1 MLNIHFQVVFQTCSS
16 DGNIMTLNKRNRFTT
31 SALVGMSALS
41 LLGSSFVV
49 PAQADEPARSI
60 SVDAQQTQGLPG
72 QFQTAYSKTNNKM
85 WVAGA
90 FLRANTVSTIARVNP
105 ETMKIEAAAEL
116 PVGRF
121 GTGVQAGL
129 TYMGA
134 YGIAVDDVNNTVWV
148 TNTRSNAVS
157 VFDQDTMELIW
168 TNYNVMESIPVIE
181 HPRSVIIDNT
191 HNKAYVTGRYNVW
204 SVDLTS
210 HEIKNLAIKPES
222 DARVLTMNPTIDENA
237 GLLYVPERSSDT
249 VQIIDLNTFTV
260 AKEFPVHADT
270 AGTPILPS
278 AVAIDHSLREIYI
291 SSQGTEG
298 VNSGVT
304 VYDLDTHAYK
314 KSIPFGTRSLSIVN
328 DEERDLVYV
337 ADFGSGSVG
346 VIDAAAGKLV
356 ADVDTGER
364 GANDLALANDGSV
377 FAVDKATYAEDVYVP
392 FALDYVTGQRVP
404 GTSTNILGKETSIE
418 ANSFIRFAVE
428 TAPAQA
434 ADNSSAEQDTVTNTD
449 GATVTG
455 VKVAENGKDLV
466 FSGTGWTTK
475 DGEGSV
481 LAAKFDMG
489 GVSVLEPVTNPVN
502 GKAIPNKTV
511 YGVVQ
516 AGADGSW
523 TATLPFPTPENSTAT
538 AEDWAAGTEHS
549 VTFLSGSLTQNDN
562 GRAVT
567 FDFKVGA
574 PAVAAD
580 PEVKVVTPAKVD
592 FQGYP
597 ELTKTTDKDF
607 TVVSFKD
614 NNDSVIFH
622 NEIQWLG
629 EHSVAKGWGDG
640 TYRPFE
646 NIDRGAMA
654 AYMYRLA
661 GSPRY
666 RAPEESPFKDVPTD
680 HVFYKEIAWLQQAG
694 ITTGWADGTY
704 RPSEPIK
711 RDAMAAFFYRAA
723 GSPEFTEPAHSFKD
737 VSNADIFHKEI
748 AWMKENGISKGWEDN
763 TYRPY
768 ENNKRDAMAA
778 FVYRFA
784 QNVTFEASAK
794 K

>member
-1 MLNIHFQVVFQTCSS
+1 MN
-16 DGNIMTLNKRNRFTT
+16 LNKRNRFTT

-49 PAQADEPARSI
+49 PAQAHEPARSI
-60 SVDAQQTQGLPG
+60 SVDAQQTQGIPG
-72 QFQTAYSKTNNKM
+72 QYQAAYSKTHNKM
-85 WVAGA
+85 WVTGS
-90 FLRANTVSTIARVNP
+90 FLRTNTVSTIARVNP
-105 ETMKIEAAAEL
+105 ETMKIEAVAEL
-116 PVGRF
+116 PAARS
-121 GTGVQAGL
+121 GTGVKAGFS
-129 TYMGA
+129 YMGA
-134 YGIAVDDVNNTVWV
+134 FGIAVDDVNNTVWV
-148 TNTRSNAVS
+148 TNTRTDSIS
-157 VFDQDTMELIW
+157 VYDQDTMELLW
-168 TNYNVMESIPVIE
+168 TNYDVLASEPDIE
-181 HPRSVIIDNT
+181 HPRSVIIDNK
-191 HNKAYVTGRYNVW
+191 HNKAYITGRYNVW

-222 DARVLTMNPTIDENA
+222 DVRVLTMNPTIDENA
-237 GLLYVPERSSDT
+237 GLLYVPERSSGT
-249 VQIIDLNTFTV
+249 VQLINLDTFTL
-260 AKEFPVHADT
+260 AGEFTVHADDPD
-270 AGTPILPS
+270 ADVYPS
-278 AVAIDHSLREIYI
+278 GVAIDHSLREIYI
-291 SSQGTEG
+291 SSQGKDG
-298 VNSGVT
+298 KNSGVT
-304 VYDLDTHAYK
+304 VYDLDTHAFK
-314 KSIPFGTRSLSIVN
+314 KSIPFGTRALGIVN

-337 ADFGSGSVG
+337 ADFGQGSVG

-356 ADVDTGER
+356 ADVNTGEEKT
-364 GANDLALANDGSV
+364 NDLALANDGSV
-377 FAVDKATYAEDVYVP
+377 FAVDKGTYAEGVNVP
-392 FALDYVTGQRVP
+392 FALDFATGKPAP
-404 GTSTNILGKETSIE
+404 GNKTMILGEDISID
-418 ANSFIRFAVE
+418 ANSFTRFTVDVK
-428 TAPAQA
+428 TDDA
-434 ADNSSAEQDTVTNTD
+434 ADASHAEKDTVTNSD

-455 VKVAENGKDLV
+455 VKTAENGKDLV

-475 DGEGSV
+475 DGVGSV

-538 AEDWAAGTEHS
+538 ADEWAAGTEHS
-549 VTFLSGSLTQNDN
+549 VTFLSGSLAQNDN
-562 GRAVT
+562 GRSVT
-567 FDFKVGA
+567 FDFTVGA
-574 PAVAAD
+574 PAAAMD
-580 PEVKVVTPAKVD
+580 SEAKVVEPTKVD

-622 NEIQWLG
+622 NEIQWVG
-629 EHSVAKGWGDG
+629 EHGVAKGWSDG

-666 RAPEESPFKDVPTD
+666 HAPEESPFKDVPTD
-680 HVFYKEIAWLQQAG
+680 HVFYKEIAWLHQAG

-784 QNVTFEASAK
+784 QNATFEASAK